1 MYLLSTNNCHSKK
14 ANKLLNIGEDKEIN
28 DHNLFKERINPNMSL
43 FFKIFS
49 IILLSV
55 LLLLV
60 IDVVTVGYSQTELI
74 EVKVIDG
81 DNLWKIADK
90 YYSEDIDLR
99 KKIFEIKK
107 MNKLETA
114 MLQPG
119 QKIKIPVSK

>member
-1 MYLLSTNNCHSKK
+1 MYLLTTNNCHSKK
-14 ANKLLNIGEDKEIN
+14 ANKLLNIGEEKKISG
-28 DHNLFKERINPNMSL
+28 HNLFKERINQNMSL
-43 FFKIFS
+43 FLKIFS
-49 IILLSV
+49 IILLSF

-74 EVKVIDG
+74 EVEVIDG
-81 DNLWKIADK
+81 DNLWEIADK

-107 MNKLETA
+107 MNKLETV

-119 QKIKIPVSK
+119 QKLKIPVSK